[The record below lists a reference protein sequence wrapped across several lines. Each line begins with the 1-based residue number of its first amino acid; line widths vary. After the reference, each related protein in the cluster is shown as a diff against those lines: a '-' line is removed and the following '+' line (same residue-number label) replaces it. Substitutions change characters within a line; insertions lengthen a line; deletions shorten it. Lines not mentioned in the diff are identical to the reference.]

1 MDLIG
6 LGVFALV
13 LVGYQHYVFVTGSI
27 CEGKSKNIVHLF
39 LTFLLLGLSYYFNQ
53 LSLGVILI
61 SLETVLFVYFFAN
74 QKFIEIWWKML
85 LPGIFMLLC
94 SLSLTWKGYFNPVVV
109 IILYCFFLFLLLSI
123 RRGQLRVSSLLIV
136 FSIYAILQ
144 AAELVLTGYSEILNI
159 SEIIIT
165 GIHVVIFL
173 LALLIFLLLEL
184 VLRSYELNY
193 QKAIRDI
200 QEELLQRQFGEISNI
215 YLNMRGWRH
224 DYHNHIQALKA
235 NLDNGQAQ
243 KAREYLNQIEHELDK
258 VDTFVK
264 SGNMMVDAIL
274 NSKLTLAMKQNI
286 KINCDAY
293 LPQELFLTDVDLCTI
308 LGNVLDN
315 ALESCGKIPE
325 TKRFIRIYIA
335 MVKEQFYLSVQNG
348 SKEVIGFEQQNFIT
362 TKRGNHGLGMKRVAA
377 VVDRWGGYLNLN
389 QETGVFATEIT
400 IPKP

>member
-1 MDLIG
+1 MDFIG
-6 LGVFALV
+6 LGVFTL
-13 LVGYQHYVFVTGSI
+13 LLIGYQYYVFVTGSI
-27 CEGKSKNIVHLF
+27 CEGKVKNVVYLF
-39 LTFLLLGLSYYFNQ
+39 LAFLLLGLSYYFHQ
-53 LSLGVILI
+53 LPFGVTLI
-61 SLETVLFVYFFAN
+61 SLETVLFVYFYTNNRFS
-74 QKFIEIWWKML
+74 ESWWKML
-85 LPGIFMLLC
+85 LPGIFILLC
-94 SLSLTWKGYFNPVVV
+94 SLGFAWESNFNPVVV
-109 IILYCFFLFLLLSI
+109 IILYFFFLYLLLSA
-123 RRGQLRVSSLLIV
+123 RRGKLRLSNLLIV
-136 FSIYAILQ
+136 LLIYGVLQ
-144 AAELVLTGYSEILNI
+144 WMELALARYSNNLNI
-159 SEIIIT
+159 SEEVAA
-165 GIHVVIFL
+165 GSKVVIVL
-173 LALLIFLLLEL
+173 LALLVFLLLEF

-193 QKAIRDI
+193 QKANRDL
-200 QEELLQRQFGEISNI
+200 QEELLQRQFGEISDI

-235 NLDNGQAQ
+235 NLDNGQVL

-293 LPQELFLTDVDLCTI
+293 LPQELFITDIDLCTI

-348 SKEVIGFEQQNFIT
+348 SDEILGFEQQNFIT
-362 TKRGNHGLGMKRVAA
+362 TKKGNHGLGMKRVVA

>member
-1 MDLIG
+1 MDFIG
-6 LGVFALV
+6 LGVFALL
-13 LVGYQHYVFVTGSI
+13 LVGYQYYVFVTGSI

-39 LTFLLLGLSYYFNQ
+39 LAFLLLGLSYYFNQ
-53 LSLGVILI
+53 LSFGVILI

-74 QKFIEIWWKML
+74 HKFIEIWWKMM

-109 IILYCFFLFLLLSI
+109 IILYFFFLFLLLSI
-123 RRGQLRVSSLLIV
+123 KRGQLRVSSLLIV

-144 AAELVLTGYSEILNI
+144 GAELLLTGYSEILNI
-159 SEIIIT
+159 RKVIIT

-193 QKAIRDI
+193 QRANRDL

-348 SKEVIGFEQQNFIT
+348 SKEDIDFEQQNFIT